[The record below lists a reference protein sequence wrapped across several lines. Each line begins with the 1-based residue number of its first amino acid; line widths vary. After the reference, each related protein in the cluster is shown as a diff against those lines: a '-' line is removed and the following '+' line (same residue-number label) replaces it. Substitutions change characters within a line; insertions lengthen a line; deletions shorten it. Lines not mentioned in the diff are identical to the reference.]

1 MAARKP
7 KKPSG
12 RQIEGAIVEM
22 VEDRGTATACP
33 SEVARKIGGES
44 WRDLMEP
51 VRRAAARLQE
61 RGVVDVYQH
70 GRPVQM
76 ETARGPVRL
85 RSRAAASI
93 DHREQPERYVI
104 GRGEE
109 GVLTVEPYKS
119 ELLPLWRFATVA
131 VARKSAAALW
141 RKFVEY
147 GKQGDFVGMDMA
159 RKYLQMGWTRAR
171 RYANHRS
178 GRKYAEGT
186 RTKLANDPSA
196 EKAAAAE
203 VFRKALE
210 RARKNRVYARLKA
223 EHLAR
228 SE

>member
-1 MAARKP
+1 VKSREIEAA
-7 KKPSG
+7 
-12 RQIEGAIVEM
+12 IEALLE
-22 VEDRGTATACP
+22 ERGTATACP

-70 GRPVQM
+70 GRPVKIS
-76 ETARGPVRL
+76 TARGPVRL
-85 RSRAAASI
+85 RSAAAATI
-93 DHREQPERYVI
+93 DHRKEPERYVI

-131 VARKSAAALW
+131 LARKSAAALW
-141 RKFVEY
+141 EKFVEY
-147 GKQGDFVGMDMA
+147 GEQGDFVGMDMA

-171 RYANHRS
+171 RYANHKT
-178 GRKYAEGT
+178 GRKYASGT
-186 RTKLANDPSA
+186 RSQLARDPSA

-203 VFRKALE
+203 VFRKMLE

-223 EHLAR
+223 EHLAAHHPPI
-228 SE
+228 